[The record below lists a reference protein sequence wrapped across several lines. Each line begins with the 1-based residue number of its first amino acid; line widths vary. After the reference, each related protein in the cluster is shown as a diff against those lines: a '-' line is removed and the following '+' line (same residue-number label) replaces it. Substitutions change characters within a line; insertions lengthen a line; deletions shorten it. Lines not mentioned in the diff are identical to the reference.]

1 VDAIATPFVQG
12 RLRRRRLAGTL
23 RTQCAHCAEPLEV
36 AVDSDLGIRVR
47 TPGARPLVST
57 PFVNLKRLKDRTII
71 DAF

>member
-1 VDAIATPFVQG
+1 MQG

-23 RTQCAHCAEPLEV
+23 RTQCAHCAEPLEL
-36 AVDSDLGIRVR
+36 AVDSELRVR
-47 TPGARPLVST
+47 VLAAGARPLVST